1 MYDCIVIG
9 SGFAGAVSANI
20 LAAEKKKKVLVIE
33 KRPHIGGNCYDV
45 KDEHGILIHQY
56 GPHIFHTNDR
66 KVYEYLSK
74 FTGWLD
80 YQHEV
85 AGFVGG
91 DYLPVPFNLN
101 TLERVYGKKA
111 PAMEE
116 KLKAAYGENER
127 VPILKLR
134 ESQDEDIRDIAEFV
148 YQNVF
153 LKYTMKQWGQTPEE
167 IDPAVTGRVPV
178 LISRDNRYFQDAY
191 QGMPKDGYTPMFEKM
206 LDVDGIDVKLGTDA
220 RKLLTFEAGNI
231 QYQGKSFTG
240 PVIYTGA
247 IDELFDCCFGRLP
260 YRSLDFRFEYYPI
273 PNISRKR
280 W

>member
-1 MYDCIVIG
+1 
-9 SGFAGAVSANI
+9 
-20 LAAEKKKKVLVIE
+20 
-33 KRPHIGGNCYDV
+33 
-45 KDEHGILIHQY
+45 
-56 GPHIFHTNDR
+56 
-66 KVYEYLSK
+66 
-74 FTGWLD
+74 
-80 YQHEV
+80 
-85 AGFVGG
+85 
-91 DYLPVPFNLN
+91 
-101 TLERVYGKKA
+101 
-111 PAMEE
+111 
-116 KLKAAYGENER
+116 
-127 VPILKLR
+127 
-134 ESQDEDIRDIAEFV
+134 
-148 YQNVF
+148 
-153 LKYTMKQWGQTPEE
+153 MKQWGQTPEE

-273 PNISRKR
+273 PEYQPKAVVNYTVSEDFTRITEFKKLTGQNAEGTTIMKEYPCAYTAEDGQIPYYAINNPENQALYEQYRKLGGQYQNLLLLGRLAEYQYYNIDGIVAKAMEVAEKIR
-280 W
+280 